1 MDTCLRDTRDG
12 RRRLGNHPPAIP
24 ESISSEPQRR
34 GEGRHELRNLPRFAP
49 RQRRRY
55 LHIFTTHA
63 LAIGSGEVVNLLNT
77 RQAANDDLSDEQL
90 DMVVGGVSP
99 VDRQINAFI
108 GEMTQFWSKPII

>member
-1 MDTCLRDTRDG
+1 M
-12 RRRLGNHPPAIP
+12 
-24 ESISSEPQRR
+24 
-34 GEGRHELRNLPRFAP
+34 
-49 RQRRRY
+49 
-55 LHIFTTHA
+55 
-63 LAIGSGEVVNLLNT
+63 VNLLNT